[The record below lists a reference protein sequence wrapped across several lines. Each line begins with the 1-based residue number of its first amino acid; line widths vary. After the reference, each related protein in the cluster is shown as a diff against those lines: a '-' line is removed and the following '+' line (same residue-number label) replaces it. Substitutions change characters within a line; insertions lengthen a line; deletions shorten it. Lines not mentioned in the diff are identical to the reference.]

1 MTLGFEELIKSK
13 SYISGLGVRVR
24 EDVFFICPQI
34 HHLYRK

>member
-24 EDVFFICPQI
+24 EDVFFYLSSNSSFI
-34 HHLYRK
+34 